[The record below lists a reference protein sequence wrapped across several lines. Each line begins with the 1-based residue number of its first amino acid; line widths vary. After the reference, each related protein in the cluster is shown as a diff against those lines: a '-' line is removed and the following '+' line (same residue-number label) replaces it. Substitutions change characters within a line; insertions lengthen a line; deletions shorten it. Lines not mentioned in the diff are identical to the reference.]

1 MNRWTLNESTPVVVG
16 ADRSA
21 SWSLQ
26 QLYVLALRTAIS
38 TTTAYLACTRYR
50 AKKGGL
56 LGELRVLLCR
66 AGYIQPLC
74 HQTGNSFRLFA
85 PAWSLWSLTSSV
97 VPMHSANLHATLQ
110 GGETGGQLPR
120 DPIRTGRRC
129 LRFSVDAATAVC
141 YDGIGG
147 LHDVHG
153 ERFLSKE
160 LQNFRSIIT
169 APLGFQCTLKPT
181 KTVYSNKP
189 FEGRTPTVLYVVY
202 RYAQ

>member
-1 MNRWTLNESTPVVVG
+1 MSRWTLNESTPVVVG

-110 GGETGGQLPR
+110 GRLAVNSHGIQYVLVVVVYGFQSMRLLLCVMMASGVYMMYTASVFSARSCKIFEALLPR
-120 DPIRTGRRC
+120 HWV
-129 LRFSVDAATAVC
+129 FSV
-141 YDGIGG
+141 
-147 LHDVHG
+147 L
-153 ERFLSKE
+153 
-160 LQNFRSIIT
+160 
-169 APLGFQCTLKPT
+169 
-181 KTVYSNKP
+181 
-189 FEGRTPTVLYVVY
+189 
-202 RYAQ
+202 